1 MTGKLFWKFSFIIAL
16 LAWCYASISPIQDR
30 PFSTYIESQATA
42 NLEEFDTLL
51 EAGNARVSSGE
62 SPTLFIALRDLGREQ
77 GINYAKFFPEIN
89 LKDIPNQNKR
99 NSILL
104 KYLLSEAQSNL
115 RLGLDLKG
123 GVGFTL
129 KLDEGANQGMSRFEQ
144 TEQLKDAIEIMGG
157 RLDGMGVAEPIIRPV
172 GDDAIEIQIA
182 GLSTKDNPEVVD
194 ALKKPAR
201 LEFKQV
207 HPSLIPE
214 TTAIEEYPAGYEVL
228 TEEIEDRRSGEVYEL
243 SRFVKKIPEATGDI
257 IKTAFASQT
266 QTGGFQINLEMT
278 EEGAKRFRLVTEK
291 LVNKPLAIV
300 LDGKLYSA
308 PTINEPLSKNAQ
320 ISGSFSQRE
329 AIDLANVLNNPVSV
343 EFVVSE
349 MMQCI
354 FS

>member
-123 GVGFTL
+123 GVGFHL
-129 KLDEGANQGMSRFEQ
+129 K
-144 TEQLKDAIEIMGG
+144 
-157 RLDGMGVAEPIIRPV
+157 
-172 GDDAIEIQIA
+172 
-182 GLSTKDNPEVVD
+182 
-194 ALKKPAR
+194 AR
-201 LEFKQV
+201 
-207 HPSLIPE
+207 
-214 TTAIEEYPAGYEVL
+214 
-228 TEEIEDRRSGEVYEL
+228 
-243 SRFVKKIPEATGDI
+243 
-257 IKTAFASQT
+257 
-266 QTGGFQINLEMT
+266 
-278 EEGAKRFRLVTEK
+278 
-291 LVNKPLAIV
+291 
-300 LDGKLYSA
+300 
-308 PTINEPLSKNAQ
+308 
-320 ISGSFSQRE
+320 
-329 AIDLANVLNNPVSV
+329 
-343 EFVVSE
+343 
-349 MMQCI
+349 
-354 FS
+354 

>member
-1 MTGKLFWKFSFIIAL
+1 M
-16 LAWCYASISPIQDR
+16 
-30 PFSTYIESQATA
+30 
-42 NLEEFDTLL
+42 
-51 EAGNARVSSGE
+51 
-62 SPTLFIALRDLGREQ
+62 
-77 GINYAKFFPEIN
+77 
-89 LKDIPNQNKR
+89 
-99 NSILL
+99 
-104 KYLLSEAQSNL
+104 SEAQSNL

-214 TTAIEEYPAGYEVL
+214 TTAIEDYPAGYEVL

-266 QTGGFQINLEMT
+266 QTGGFKSI
-278 EEGAKRFRLVTEK
+278 
-291 LVNKPLAIV
+291 
-300 LDGKLYSA
+300 
-308 PTINEPLSKNAQ
+308 
-320 ISGSFSQRE
+320 
-329 AIDLANVLNNPVSV
+329 
-343 EFVVSE
+343 
-349 MMQCI
+349 
-354 FS
+354 